1 MRTAMAQPCVNPAAG
16 RLGSFSMPRT
26 PWETSWGGPTA
37 PPHAPP
43 SAARG
48 CPLGRWPKGAAP
60 TLPGFLF
67 PELSRSWDPPA
78 APVRLCRGW
87 GAASPQQHT
96 RRRGGKLRVCWGPG
110 VQVASLQD
118 THPILG
124 RVGCVPGQQTVPKG
138 SLGRRGGSTAV
149 SLSSRYP
156 CVCVCVSVCC
166 LPARCKSCL
175 WLRRCCVDL
184 PGDAHGRQPSSF
196 PTGGFQGLPFT
207 AETVQLIPPV
217 GCLTCPHRPGS
228 APAPLG
234 RSGSRCPGD
243 CFS

>member
-16 RLGSFSMPRT
+16 KLGSFSMPRS
-26 PWETSWGGPTA
+26 PWETSRGGPCG
-37 PPHAPP
+37 P
-43 SAARG
+43 STRSPFCSTGLSPGQVAQQG
-48 CPLGRWPKGAAP
+48 C
-60 TLPGFLF
+60 
-67 PELSRSWDPPA
+67 SDPPWVSVPGA
-78 APVRLCRGW
+78 QPQLGSPSSSRAVLQGW

-96 RRRGGKLRVCWGPG
+96 RRRGGKLCVCWGPG

-138 SLGRRGGSTAV
+138 SLGWGGKR
-149 SLSSRYP
+149 SRQLEQSAP
-156 CVCVCVSVCC
+156 VCVCVCC

-196 PTGGFQGLPFT
+196 PTGSFQGLPFT